1 MQNPVR
7 SPDIIAR
14 FLGVGVLVSVAAIA
28 VTVFA
33 APQAIRM
40 LTGSKSEE
48 IVSKGTLYL
57 RLFAPIIF
65 LSVWTVLGNSVLNS
79 LRKSAQAAGAQL
91 TVPVSALSAI
101 VFAKPEHALLAGIYG
116 MLVGTVLNAVIVLLL
131 CRRLGIRLF
140 PSWVRGAF
148 PGDSLRS
155 YWWLAFAAI
164 FTALLVP
171 LNYYFAST
179 VGEGFVSAWAFASKI
194 IMLFNGLFAFGVTAV
209 VLPHLA
215 RKFDRQQNAAGRNHL
230 YILLVSGTWVGGFIA
245 LALSIFA
252 EPLVY
257 ALLSTGDKITEEQI
271 VTLARVLRLGAL
283 QVPVAITGAI
293 ALKSAAVSGA
303 AVRVVL
309 ASFCGLVVNLLLN
322 RQLVGL
328 GGCGLGRRNPQ
339 RGAHHGCRRCFGCSG
354 LSAVVLLVSPTS
366 PSPILATS

>member
-1 MQNPVR
+1 
-7 SPDIIAR
+7 
-14 FLGVGVLVSVAAIA
+14 
-28 VTVFA
+28 
-33 APQAIRM
+33 
-40 LTGSKSEE
+40 
-48 IVSKGTLYL
+48 
-57 RLFAPIIF
+57 
-65 LSVWTVLGNSVLNS
+65 
-79 LRKSAQAAGAQL
+79 
-91 TVPVSALSAI
+91 
-101 VFAKPEHALLAGIYG
+101 
-116 MLVGTVLNAVIVLLL
+116 
-131 CRRLGIRLF
+131 
-140 PSWVRGAF
+140 VRGAF

-230 YILLVSGTWVGGFIA
+230 YFLLVSGTWVGGFIA

-322 RQLVGL
+322 RMLVPVYGLEGIALGSLGALMVSTVLLCVGL
-328 GGCGLGRRNPQ
+328 RSRFGMSLLLCAVLIVSWLVWVGAAWAVEIHSGVLIMVAGGAL
-339 RGAHHGCRRCFGCSG
+339 
-354 LSAVVLLVSPTS
+354 VVLVFLQWFFWSHQLHHRRSLRRRDVLS
-366 PSPILATS
+366 LKDLDRFCQ